1 MLYFDQKNIVEE
13 KQEKT
18 RKNFVSNYI
27 GFHKDNSFIINI
39 GQGYKAKKTTAK
51 IKTTKKKRNFELLPK
66 LCKTIFVSSLCNRE
80 KKNIIIKKEKYE
92 NIK

>member
-51 IKTTKKKRNFELLPK
+51 IKT
-66 LCKTIFVSSLCNRE
+66 
-80 KKNIIIKKEKYE
+80 KKETLNCCQNCVRQFLFQVCVTGKRK
-92 NIK
+92 I